1 MMENIEQLIQQ
12 AADKDYAAAN
22 STFVDIMNQKLA
34 DNLEQERIKVSGQI
48 YNGLESEEDEEQLE
62 LDLEDDAEE
71 LVTDETDA
79 EADESEEDE
88 DDVDD
93 LPDTDESDEDTE
105 ES

>member
-1 MMENIEQLIQQ
+1 MENIEQLIQQ

-22 STFVDIMNQKLA
+22 TTFVDIMNQKLA
-34 DNLEQERIKVSGQI
+34 DTLEQEKIKVSGQI

-62 LDLEDDAEE
+62 LDLDDDAELE
-71 LVTDETDA
+71 
-79 EADESEEDE
+79 DESEEDE

-93 LPDTDESDEDTE
+93 EPDTDESDEDPE

>member
-1 MMENIEQLIQQ
+1 MENIEQLIQQ
-12 AADKDYAAAN
+12 ANDKDFAN
-22 STFVDIMNQKLA
+22 ANNTFVDIMNQKLA
-34 DNLEQERIKVSGQI
+34 DTLEQEKIKVSGQI

-71 LVTDETDA
+71 LVTADA

-93 LPDTDESDEDTE
+93 EPDTDESDEDAE